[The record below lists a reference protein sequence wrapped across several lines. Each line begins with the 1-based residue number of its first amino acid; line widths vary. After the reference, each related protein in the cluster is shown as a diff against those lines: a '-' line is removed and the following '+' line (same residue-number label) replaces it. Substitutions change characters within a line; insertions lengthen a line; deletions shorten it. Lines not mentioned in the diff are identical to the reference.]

1 MIVGTVY
8 CDAVVGYFDFV
19 YSDTAGDF
27 YFLYLHVVYFQ
38 LHIVP
43 DIEVDMVNNG
53 VSEYDIDMEES
64 DRNENDSHLMECY
77 TGESGIHM
85 Q

>member
-8 CDAVVGYFDFV
+8 CDAVVVYFDFV

-38 LHIVP
+38 LHIVL
-43 DIEVDMVNNG
+43 DIEVDMANNG
-53 VSEYDIDMEES
+53 VLEYDIDIEES
-64 DRNENDSHLMECY
+64 DRNGNYSHLMECY
-77 TGESGIHM
+77 MGESGIVM
-85 Q
+85 